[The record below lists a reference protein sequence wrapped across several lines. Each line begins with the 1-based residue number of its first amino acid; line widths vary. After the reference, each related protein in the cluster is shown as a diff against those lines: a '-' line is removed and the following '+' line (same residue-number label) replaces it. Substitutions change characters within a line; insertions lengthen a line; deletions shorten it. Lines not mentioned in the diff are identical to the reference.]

1 MSASDKEFCISYV
14 DDQII
19 LAKCDENALMKY
31 DEVSKFIKSDNMCIS
46 AIDDLRDEEF
56 LRLTKCDR
64 YNKKIFWEISYK
76 KPTKKINATTMTTT
90 TTTTINTTPT
100 SKPMQIYNDNTEKCL
115 YAPEYEDE
123 IPTYEKCN
131 NIDNYQWYVAS
142 TKGETFFKSKSNLDL
157 CLRVSDNDNSKV
169 MMGKCDANDILR
181 YRRNDGIITSKLS
194 ESLCLGNSHIFF
206 YQSCK

>member
-1 MSASDKEFCISYV
+1 MWYIGEDDDGIYFMSASDKEFCISYV

-100 SKPMQIYNDNTEKCL
+100 SKPM
-115 YAPEYEDE
+115 
-123 IPTYEKCN
+123 
-131 NIDNYQWYVAS
+131 
-142 TKGETFFKSKSNLDL
+142 
-157 CLRVSDNDNSKV
+157 
-169 MMGKCDANDILR
+169 
-181 YRRNDGIITSKLS
+181 
-194 ESLCLGNSHIFF
+194 
-206 YQSCK
+206 